1 MEQPS
6 KSDQTRQRIL
16 ATGRRLVTTGGFSA
30 VGLSVLL
37 RESGVPKGSFYYY
50 FPSKE
55 AFGQALLEDYVAD
68 YQARLDALMALNG
81 TAADKLMAFCGAWL
95 DQERQAGLVSTCL
108 VVKLGAE
115 VADLSEAMRRVLD
128 DGVKS
133 LTATLAALLRDGAAD
148 GSLVAQTDPDA
159 VALSLYAQWLGAAI
173 LSKLSHDQ
181 IPLERA
187 LADTKSRLIA
197 GAHTGEMQ

>member
-1 MEQPS
+1 M
-6 KSDQTRQRIL
+6 
-16 ATGRRLVTTGGFSA
+16 TTGGFSA

-68 YQARLDALMALNG
+68 YQARLDALMGLNG

-128 DGVKS
+128 DGVKT
-133 LTATLAALLRDGAAD
+133 LTATLAGLLRDGAAD

>member
-30 VGLSVLL
+30 VGLSTLL
-37 RESGVPKGSFYYY
+37 KESGVPKGSFYYY

-68 YQARLDALMALNG
+68 YQARLDALMGLNG

-128 DGVKS
+128 DGVKT
-133 LTATLAALLRDGAAD
+133 LTATLAGLLRDGAAD

>member
-30 VGLSVLL
+30 VGLSTLL
-37 RESGVPKGSFYYY
+37 KESGVPKGSFYYY

-68 YQARLDALMALNG
+68 YQARLDALMGLNG

-128 DGVKS
+128 DGVKT
-133 LTATLAALLRDGAAD
+133 LTATLAGLLRDGAAD

-197 GAHTGEMQ
+197 GAHTGEKQ